1 MDNPNPIAYSDL
13 IKPDSSIT
21 DLIAQIEELIK
32 EYDTLRGKLQTSATE
47 MAKSMQSVSGATEEQ
62 RRSIELVT
70 KESDKLLQ
78 EYSDTEKVLKGL
90 HARYNDITQAQR
102 ETAKIQKL
110 VDQVNRSAE
119 GSYKQLSAQYRLN
132 KIRLDEMSQAQREGT
147 KAGRELEAETR
158 RIYERMNELQKAT
171 GKSQLQVGQYERA
184 LGRVAGVNVEVISTL
199 TDASKATQALGGVMK
214 ALAGPIGIIV
224 GVVGGAI
231 AAFKLFKES
240 IHSTQTSGDNFD
252 MQMAGWSATWE
263 VFKKSVA
270 AVDFSN
276 FIERARRAAEA
287 GRDLAA
293 ALDEAFERTN
303 SIAIL
308 RAKMSEENKQLE
320 EGMRDARKSYAERL
334 KDANTYLDNMNELY
348 DAEVQNAKDVR
359 DAQLRNLF
367 ESVNNQQYATEEEE
381 KAAKERFAVYIQDY
395 ALNRDKVAAA
405 KQFLKDELIV
415 ANEEKALRQQ
425 SNRGNLQ
432 YDYEA
437 ARQRKAAAEERIAL
451 ASDEVREYAAV
462 MKQYNMT
469 NDEAVKAYVDSEK
482 AYYDAMYA
490 QYGENK
496 RIITMRN
503 NLEAQAANERKK
515 AQEERLKNDAAY
527 AKEQERLRQQEITD
541 ARAVLNAQL
550 QSIQLQIAVT
560 QEGTQEILALRL
572 AMIKKQQEIEIF
584 ENQQKAEQ
592 IRQDEAAINAKY
604 DALALKEEAKFNT
617 QMAERDL
624 AAAQDLARAE
634 FELLDKNEREKTLF
648 RLEQEKARLEA
659 ILEIDKTATE
669 KMTEQEI
676 DAIRK
681 TIEGINKQTATL
693 GYDNIYELL
702 GIDLNKDQQSAV
714 NKALDSVKDAIGS
727 VMDAWAKAA
736 EAAVESADKQVDAAQ
751 KILDA
756 EIEARNNGY
765 ANNVANAQKELE
777 LAKKTQA
784 EAQKERERAQK
795 AQLAADSIEQASSLV
810 TASANL
816 WKSLSG
822 LGVAGPILAIAAITT
837 MWGSFAL
844 SKVKAA
850 QETKESY
857 GEGTVELLQGGSHAS
872 GHDIDLGTKPNGVRR
887 RAEGGEYFAVINKR
901 NSRRYGKLIP
911 DVINAFN
918 NGTFADKYQRA
929 NAVMG
934 GAALSVAG
942 TDITGLEKNV
952 AAIKAQG
959 EREQFVDGAGNT
971 VIRYKNLTRKI
982 YRS

>member
-32 EYDTLRGKLQTSATE
+32 QYDALRGKLQTSATE

-62 RRSIELVT
+62 RQSIELVT
-70 KESDKLLQ
+70 KESDKLLA

-90 HARYNDITQAQR
+90 HARYNDITQAQK

-119 GSYKQLSAQYRLN
+119 GSYNQLSAQYRLN

-171 GKSQLQVGQYERA
+171 GKAQLQVGQYERA
-184 LGRVAGVNVEVISTL
+184 LGRVVGVNVEVVSTL

-231 AAFKLFKES
+231 AVFKLFKES

-270 AVDFSN
+270 SVDFSN

-320 EGMRDARKSYAERL
+320 EGMRDARKSYQERL
-334 KDANTYLDNMNELY
+334 KDADAYLESMNKIY

-367 ESVNNQQYATEEEE
+367 ESVNNQKYATEEEE
-381 KAAKERFAVYIQDY
+381 KAAKERFALYIQDY

-405 KQFLKDELIV
+405 KQFLKDEQIV

-425 SNRGNLQ
+425 SNRGNLL
-432 YDYEA
+432 YDYA
-437 ARQRKAAAEERIAL
+437 AAEQRKKAAEERIAL
-451 ASDEVREYAAV
+451 ASNEVREYAAV

-503 NLEAQAANERKK
+503 NLEAQAANEQKK
-515 AQEERLKNDAAY
+515 AQEERMKNDAAY

-572 AMIKKQQEIEIF
+572 AMIKKQKEIELF

-592 IRQDEAAINAKY
+592 VRQDEAAIEAKY
-604 DALALKEEAKFNT
+604 NALALKEEAKFNT

-624 AAAQDLARAE
+624 AAAQDLAKAE

-648 RLEQEKARLEA
+648 RLAQEKARLEA

-669 KMTEQEI
+669 KMTELEI

-714 NKALDSVKDAIGS
+714 NKALDSVKEALGS
-727 VMDAWAKAA
+727 VMDAWEKAA
-736 EAAVESADKQVDAAQ
+736 EAAVKSADKQVDAAQ

-837 MWGSFAL
+837 MWGSFAA
-844 SKVKAA
+844 SKIKAA
-850 QETKESY
+850 QATTESY

-872 GHDIDLGTKPNGVRR
+872 GHDIDLGRKPNGVRR

-982 YRS
+982 YKS